1 MKLSIIGMSGSGKS
15 YWSKKLQEEK
25 GFKRFC
31 CDDIIEQKLSH
42 ELKKFGYSG
51 LHDVG
56 KWMGQPFD
64 PQYVKRS
71 KKYLYFENKATYE
84 IFRAIK
90 HQKNIVIDT
99 TGSVIYMENS
109 ILQKLSK
116 LTQIIYLDTPV
127 TVQQE
132 MYRLYLKDPKPVI
145 WGKSFYKVNG
155 ESNIESLSRCYPKLL
170 AFRSKRYE
178 NITNIRFDYTFRIVK
193 ILV

>member
-1 MKLSIIGMSGSGKS
+1 
-15 YWSKKLQEEK
+15 
-25 GFKRFC
+25 
-31 CDDIIEQKLSH
+31 
-42 ELKKFGYSG
+42 
-51 LHDVG
+51 
-56 KWMGQPFD
+56 
-64 PQYVKRS
+64 
-71 KKYLYFENKATYE
+71 
-84 IFRAIK
+84 
-90 HQKNIVIDT
+90 
-99 TGSVIYMENS
+99 MENS

-178 NITNIRFDYTFRIVK
+178 NITNIRFDYTFSHSQNFSVDEFMEVIK
-193 ILV
+193 K